1 MWDKRIKNAE
11 RRFLLNLKRA
21 ARGEF
26 GLGAVHD
33 YLKQL
38 DKARTRAAATDN
50 LWDLDDIISRWDDL
64 PFEERQAFLLMH
76 VSRIVVRDDDVEVV
90 T

>member
-50 LWDLDDIISRWDDL
+50 IWDAGRHHFPLGKPAPSTSSRR
-64 PFEERQAFLLMH
+64 FC
-76 VSRIVVRDDDVEVV
+76 SRMCPESW
-90 T
+90 